1 MTSIDSPGILDC
13 LARLSQELSPR
24 QLKLARFIHSN
35 PRGVAFMNSV
45 ELSKAAGV
53 SNPTVIRLAYRLGF
67 SGFPEFQKALQKAT
81 EKKYNSLERFSGD
94 SASGEEELFQKVLSL
109 EFHVLREMKEKLSV
123 EAVSRAV
130 ALLENPGEVF
140 VVGLLANTCLAEY
153 LAYFL
158 SILRENVHVLKD
170 YDHESYGKIRAAG
183 PGAVAVIYSFPRYP
197 AGTQSLGK
205 LFRKRGIPVIY
216 VNPAYTSKRC
226 SRCGRFGR
234 RYRKRFEC
242 AHCGYIIH
250 ADVNAAFNIASAHIR
265 ADLQDGLL
273 AALREQTYRTRKQI
287 RKLRKIPAM
296 VRVLPPPDNDTGSA
310 DGNLLYCLECQHSMV
325 RCTPS

>member
-1 MTSIDSPGILDC
+1 MTPLDFPGILDR
-13 LARLSQELSPR
+13 LAEMSQELSPR
-24 QLKLARFIHSN
+24 QLKLARFIHAN
-35 PRGVAFMNSV
+35 PHGVAFMNSV

-81 EKKYNSLERFSGD
+81 ERKFDSLERFSGD

-109 EFHVLREMKEKLSV
+109 EFHVLREMKERLSE
-123 EAVSRAV
+123 EAVSKAV

-170 YDHESYGKIRAAG
+170 FGHEAYGKVRAAG

-205 LFRKRGIPVIY
+205 LFRKQGIPVIGITDSGMS
-216 VNPAYTSKRC
+216 PLAPL
-226 SRCGRFGR
+226 
-234 RYRKRFEC
+234 
-242 AHCGYIIH
+242 
-250 ADVNAAFNIASAHIR
+250 ADVLLEAPMKFITFIDPCGGAFAMTHA
-265 ADLQDGLL
+265 LL
-273 AALREQTYRTRKQI
+273 TAFYMKNPGKMR
-287 RKLRKIPAM
+287 RKLREFEEFAAERDLFERKDIDI
-296 VRVLPPPDNDTGSA
+296 VELV
-310 DGNLLYCLECQHSMV
+310 
-325 RCTPS
+325 

>member
-1 MTSIDSPGILDC
+1 MTPTIPRYLTAWPAVQDC
-13 LARLSQELSPR
+13 PPAAQ
-24 QLKLARFIHSN
+24 LARFIHCQSS
-35 PRGVAFMNSV
+35 RRAFMNSV

-67 SGFPEFQKALQKAT
+67 SGFPEFQKALQKAA
-81 EKKYNSLERFSGD
+81 EKKIDSLERFSGD
-94 SASGEEELFQKVLSL
+94 AASGEEELFQKVLSL
-109 EFHVLREMKEKLSV
+109 EFHVLREMKERLSE

-170 YDHESYGKIRAAG
+170 FGHEAYGKVRAAE

-205 LFRKRGIPVIY
+205 LFASRGFPVIDTDSGMSPCSPGRCPPGSPDEVDHLHRSLRRGICDDPR
-216 VNPAYTSKRC
+216 PAYGVLHEKS
-226 SRCGRFGR
+226 G
-234 RYRKRFEC
+234 E
-242 AHCGYIIH
+242 
-250 ADVNAAFNIASAHIR
+250 NATKT
-265 ADLQDGLL
+265 
-273 AALREQTYRTRKQI
+273 E
-287 RKLRKIPAM
+287 
-296 VRVLPPPDNDTGSA
+296 RV
-310 DGNLLYCLECQHSMV
+310 
-325 RCTPS
+325 

>member
-1 MTSIDSPGILDC
+1 MTPQDFPGILDR
-13 LARLSQELSPR
+13 LAGLSQELSPR
-24 QLKLARFIHSN
+24 QLKLARFIHAN
-35 PRGVAFMNSV
+35 PHGVAFMNSV
-45 ELSKAAGV
+45 ELSRAAGV

-81 EKKYNSLERFSGD
+81 ERKIDSLERFSED

-109 EFHVLREMKEKLSV
+109 EFHVLREMKEKLSE

-170 YDHESYGKIRAAG
+170 YDHEAYGKIRAAG

-197 AGTQSLGK
+197 AGTQSLAK
-205 LFRKRGIPVIY
+205 LFRKQGIPVIGITDSGMS
-216 VNPAYTSKRC
+216 PLAPL
-226 SRCGRFGR
+226 
-234 RYRKRFEC
+234 
-242 AHCGYIIH
+242 
-250 ADVNAAFNIASAHIR
+250 ADVLLEAPMKFITFIDPCGGACAMTHALLTAFYMKNPGEMR
-265 ADLQDGLL
+265 KK
-273 AALREQTYRTRKQI
+273 LREFEEFAAEKDLFERKDI
-287 RKLRKIPAM
+287 DIVEL
-296 VRVLPPPDNDTGSA
+296 V
-310 DGNLLYCLECQHSMV
+310 
-325 RCTPS
+325 

>member
-1 MTSIDSPGILDC
+1 MTPTDSPGILDR
-13 LARLSQELSPR
+13 LAGLSQELSPR
-24 QLKLARFIHSN
+24 QLKLARFIHAN
-35 PRGVAFMNSV
+35 PHGVAFMNSV

-67 SGFPEFQKALQKAT
+67 SGFPEFQKALQKAA
-81 EKKYNSLERFSGD
+81 EKKIDSLERFSGD
-94 SASGEEELFQKVLSL
+94 AASGEEELFQKVLSL
-109 EFHVLREMKEKLSV
+109 EFHVLREMKERLSE

-170 YDHESYGKIRAAG
+170 FGHEAYGKVRAAG

-205 LFRKRGIPVIY
+205 LFRKQGIPVIGITDSGMS
-216 VNPAYTSKRC
+216 PLAPL
-226 SRCGRFGR
+226 
-234 RYRKRFEC
+234 
-242 AHCGYIIH
+242 
-250 ADVNAAFNIASAHIR
+250 ADVLLEAPMKFITFIDPCGGAFAMNHA
-265 ADLQDGLL
+265 LL
-273 AALREQTYRTRKQI
+273 TAFYMKNPGKMR
-287 RKLRKIPAM
+287 RKLREFEEFAAERDLFERKDIDI
-296 VRVLPPPDNDTGSA
+296 VELV
-310 DGNLLYCLECQHSMV
+310 
-325 RCTPS
+325 

>member
-1 MTSIDSPGILDC
+1 MTPTDFPGILDR
-13 LARLSQELSPR
+13 LAGLSQELSPR
-24 QLKLARFIHSN
+24 QLKLARFIHAN
-35 PRGVAFMNSV
+35 PHGVAFMNSV

-67 SGFPEFQKALQKAT
+67 SGFPEFQKALQKAAG
-81 EKKYNSLERFSGD
+81 KKIDSLERFSGD

-109 EFHVLREMKEKLSV
+109 EFHVLREMKERLSE

-170 YDHESYGKIRAAG
+170 FGHEAYGKVKAAG
-183 PGAVAVIYSFPRYP
+183 PGAVAIIYSFPRYP

-205 LFRKRGIPVIY
+205 LFRKQGIP
-216 VNPAYTSKRC
+216 
-226 SRCGRFGR
+226 
-234 RYRKRFEC
+234 
-242 AHCGYIIH
+242 IIGITDSGMSPLAPL
-250 ADVNAAFNIASAHIR
+250 ADVLLEAPMKFITFIDPCGGAFAMTHA
-265 ADLQDGLL
+265 LL
-273 AALREQTYRTRKQI
+273 TAFYMKNPGKMR
-287 RKLRKIPAM
+287 RKLREFEEFAAERDLFERKDIDIIEL
-296 VRVLPPPDNDTGSA
+296 V
-310 DGNLLYCLECQHSMV
+310 
-325 RCTPS
+325 

>member
-205 LFRKRGIPVIY
+205 LFRKRGIPVIGITDSGMS
-216 VNPAYTSKRC
+216 PLAPL
-226 SRCGRFGR
+226 
-234 RYRKRFEC
+234 
-242 AHCGYIIH
+242 
-250 ADVNAAFNIASAHIR
+250 ADVLLEAPMKFITFIDPCGGAFAMTHA
-265 ADLQDGLL
+265 LL
-273 AALREQTYRTRKQI
+273 TAFYMKNPGKMRKKLREFEEFAAERDLFERKDI
-287 RKLRKIPAM
+287 DIVEL
-296 VRVLPPPDNDTGSA
+296 V
-310 DGNLLYCLECQHSMV
+310 
-325 RCTPS
+325 

>member
-1 MTSIDSPGILDC
+1 MTPTDSPGILDR
-13 LARLSQELSPR
+13 LAGLSQELSPR
-24 QLKLARFIHSN
+24 QLKLARFIHAN
-35 PRGVAFMNSV
+35 PHGVAFMNSV

-67 SGFPEFQKALQKAT
+67 SGFPEFQKALQKAA
-81 EKKYNSLERFSGD
+81 EKKIDSLERFSGD
-94 SASGEEELFQKVLSL
+94 AASGEEELFQKVLSL
-109 EFHVLREMKEKLSV
+109 EFHVLREMKERLSE

-170 YDHESYGKIRAAG
+170 FGHEAYGKVRAAE

-205 LFRKRGIPVIY
+205 LFRKQGIPVIGITDSGMS
-216 VNPAYTSKRC
+216 PLAPL
-226 SRCGRFGR
+226 
-234 RYRKRFEC
+234 
-242 AHCGYIIH
+242 
-250 ADVNAAFNIASAHIR
+250 ADVLLEAPMKFITFIDPCGGAFAMTHA
-265 ADLQDGLL
+265 LL
-273 AALREQTYRTRKQI
+273 TAFYMKNPGKMR
-287 RKLRKIPAM
+287 RKLREFEEFAAERDLFERKDIDI
-296 VRVLPPPDNDTGSA
+296 VELV
-310 DGNLLYCLECQHSMV
+310 
-325 RCTPS
+325 

>member
-1 MTSIDSPGILDC
+1 MTPTDSPGILDR
-13 LARLSQELSPR
+13 LAGLSQELSPR
-24 QLKLARFIHSN
+24 QLKLARFIHAN
-35 PRGVAFMNSV
+35 PHGVAFMNSV

-67 SGFPEFQKALQKAT
+67 SGFPEFQKALQKAA
-81 EKKYNSLERFSGD
+81 EKKIDSLERFSGD
-94 SASGEEELFQKVLSL
+94 AASGEEELFQKVLSL
-109 EFHVLREMKEKLSV
+109 EFHVLREMKERLSE

-170 YDHESYGKIRAAG
+170 FGHEAYGKVRAAG

-205 LFRKRGIPVIY
+205 LFRKQGIPVIGITDSGMS
-216 VNPAYTSKRC
+216 PLAPL
-226 SRCGRFGR
+226 
-234 RYRKRFEC
+234 
-242 AHCGYIIH
+242 
-250 ADVNAAFNIASAHIR
+250 ADVLLEAPMKFITFIDPCGGAFAMTHA
-265 ADLQDGLL
+265 LL
-273 AALREQTYRTRKQI
+273 TAFYMKNPGKMR
-287 RKLRKIPAM
+287 RKLREFEEFAAERDLFERKDIDI
-296 VRVLPPPDNDTGSA
+296 VELV
-310 DGNLLYCLECQHSMV
+310 
-325 RCTPS
+325 